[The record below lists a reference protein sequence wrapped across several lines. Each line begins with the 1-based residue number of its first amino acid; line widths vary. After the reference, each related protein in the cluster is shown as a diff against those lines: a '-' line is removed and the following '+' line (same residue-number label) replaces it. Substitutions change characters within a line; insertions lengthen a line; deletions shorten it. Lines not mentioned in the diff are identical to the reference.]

1 MSLRFF
7 SSFIIKAKNP
17 CIQCAHY
24 IQYTYANPYDEI
36 YDIYGS
42 GERLG
47 KCSLFG
53 KENLV
58 TGQTEYDDALIC
70 RINDSKCGTHGK
82 FFELVVGNKT

>member
-7 SSFIIKAKNP
+7 SSFIVKAKTP

-24 IQYTYANPYDEI
+24 IQYKYANPYDEI
-36 YDIYGS
+36 YGPEMI
-42 GERLG
+42 LG

-58 TGQTEYDDALIC
+58 TGQTEHDDALIC
-70 RINDSKCGTHGK
+70 RKNDSKCGKDGK
-82 FFELVVGNKT
+82 FFKLAVDKNT

>member
-7 SSFIIKAKNP
+7 SSFIVKAKTP

-24 IQYTYANPYDEI
+24 IQYKYANPYDEI
-36 YDIYGS
+36 YGPEII
-42 GERLG
+42 LG

-82 FFELVVGNKT
+82 FFELAVGNKT